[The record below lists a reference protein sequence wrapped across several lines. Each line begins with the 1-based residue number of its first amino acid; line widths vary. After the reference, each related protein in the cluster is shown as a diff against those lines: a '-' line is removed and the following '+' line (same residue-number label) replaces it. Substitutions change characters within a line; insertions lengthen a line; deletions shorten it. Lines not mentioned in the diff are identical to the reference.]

1 MQKADY
7 CQDGDRDET
16 HELSLV
22 VEVGLSG
29 RDNKNVFGKCNGIA
43 HGVGKRDE
51 VTREEYGCKKRYAV
65 VRSVE
70 LFSISGW

>member
-7 CQDGDRDET
+7 CQDGDCDVT

-29 RDNKNVFGKCNGIA
+29 RDNKNVFGKCNGITD
-43 HGVGKRDE
+43 GIGKRNE
-51 VTREEYGCKKRYAV
+51 VAREEYGCKKRYAV